1 MSGPLYLAWCYVARH
16 RAKTAILVTAIALI
30 VFLPV
35 GLQVLVG
42 QSARELTARA
52 ESTPLLVGARGSA
65 LELVLSS
72 LYLES
77 RPPEPTDWAQ
87 VERVAGSGLA
97 RAIPLHL
104 GFRARGHPIV
114 GITLEYLD
122 FRGLRI
128 AQGRRM
134 ALLGECVLG
143 ARAARRLGL
152 GPGGELV
159 SSSETVFDLAGDYPL
174 KMRVVGVLAASHTPD
189 DLAVFVDVKTAWVI
203 EGLGHGH
210 QDLAAPDAES
220 AVLASEGGRITANA
234 SVVEYQEITPE
245 NAGSFHFHG
254 DLSDYPVSAVIAIP
268 RDAKSRAML
277 MGRFEGDSESQQILR
292 PVSVMEELLET
303 VVTIQGY
310 VVAAISIVATATLAT
325 AALVFMLSL
334 RLRRREIE
342 TLVKIG
348 GARQSIAAV
357 LASEI
362 VVVLSLGVLLAA
374 GLTVVTSRFGSAAIR
389 ALLLS

>member
-1 MSGPLYLAWCYVARH
+1 MSGPLYLAWRYVACY

-35 GLQVLVG
+35 GLRVLVG

-87 VERVAGSGLA
+87 VERVAESGLA

-114 GITLEYLD
+114 GTTLEYLD

-143 ARAARRLGL
+143 ARAARELGL

-174 KMRVVGVLAASHTPD
+174 KMRVVGVLAPSHTPD

-210 QDLAAPDAES
+210 QDLAARDAES
-220 AVLASEGGRITANA
+220 AVLAREGDRITANA

-245 NAGSFHFHG
+245 NADSFHFHG
-254 DLSDYPVSAVIAIP
+254 DRSDYPVSAVIAVAP
-268 RDAKSRAML
+268 DAKSRAML
-277 MGRFEGDSESQQILR
+277 MGRYEGDDESQQILR

-310 VVAAISIVATATLAT
+310 VVAAIGIVAAATLAT
-325 AALVFMLSL
+325 TALVFLLSL

-348 GARQSIAAV
+348 GARRSVAAV
-357 LASEI
+357 LASEV

-374 GLTVVTSRFGSAAIR
+374 GLTLVTSRFGSAAIR

>member
-1 MSGPLYLAWCYVARH
+1 MSGPLYLAWRYVARH

-77 RPPEPTDWAQ
+77 RSPEPTDWAQ

-143 ARAARRLGL
+143 ARAARELGL
-152 GPGGELV
+152 EPGGELV
-159 SSSETVFDLAGDYPL
+159 SSSVTVFDLAGDYPL
-174 KMRVVGVLAASHTPD
+174 KMRVVGVLAPSHTPD
-189 DLAVFVDVKTAWVI
+189 DLAVFVDVKTTWVI

-220 AVLASEGGRITANA
+220 AVLAIEGGRITANA

-254 DLSDYPVSAVIAIP
+254 DLSDYPVSAVIAVP

-277 MGRFEGDSESQQILR
+277 MGRYEADDESQQILR

-310 VVAAISIVATATLAT
+310 VVAAIGIVAAATLAT

-374 GLTVVTSRFGSAAIR
+374 GLTLVTSRFGSAAIR

>member
-1 MSGPLYLAWCYVARH
+1 
-16 RAKTAILVTAIALI
+16 
-30 VFLPV
+30 
-35 GLQVLVG
+35 
-42 QSARELTARA
+42 
-52 ESTPLLVGARGSA
+52 
-65 LELVLSS
+65 
-72 LYLES
+72 
-77 RPPEPTDWAQ
+77 
-87 VERVAGSGLA
+87 
-97 RAIPLHL
+97 
-104 GFRARGHPIV
+104 
-114 GITLEYLD
+114 
-122 FRGLRI
+122 
-128 AQGRRM
+128 
-134 ALLGECVLG
+134 VLG
-143 ARAARRLGL
+143 ARAARQLGL

-174 KMRVVGVLAASHTPD
+174 KMRVVGVLAPSHTPD
-189 DLAVFVDVKTAWVI
+189 DLAVFVDVKTTWVI

-210 QDLAAPDAES
+210 QDLAAPEAES
-220 AVLASEGGRITANA
+220 AVLAIEGGRITANA

-254 DLSDYPVSAVIAIP
+254 DLSDYPVSAVIAVP

-277 MGRFEGDSESQQILR
+277 MGRYEADDESQQILR

-310 VVAAISIVATATLAT
+310 VVAAISIVAAATLAT

-334 RLRRREIE
+334 RLRLREIE

-374 GLTVVTSRFGSAAIR
+374 GLTLVTSRFGSAAIR